1 MLQKA
6 TTIPGLEET
15 KEEAEFNLVTTGGT
29 NGWLGPRPL
38 REMHHQTMG
47 LSGDTRRKLY
57 KCWESCKL
65 DSTITE
71 RNCSC
76 LSKWPGWDAQMQKM
90 EGGPFSQY
98 TELPVKQYQG
108 MQTHPSDR
116 LSTDREQADSEEKGQ
131 SWKAKFLNGS

>member
-1 MLQKA
+1 
-6 TTIPGLEET
+6 
-15 KEEAEFNLVTTGGT
+15 
-29 NGWLGPRPL
+29 
-38 REMHHQTMG
+38 
-47 LSGDTRRKLY
+47 
-57 KCWESCKL
+57 
-65 DSTITE
+65 
-71 RNCSC
+71 
-76 LSKWPGWDAQMQKM
+76 MQKM